1 MQNFTNAKT
10 KIINLQPNYFDKNHF
25 PEKQI
30 TSAIA
35 HKISEQTG
43 LPLKHIWSGDTIEW
57 FDYVLNWYNIDG
69 KWFYFKWAK
78 GLKSI
83 INELMGEVISKYFNL
98 ESAHYIL
105 AKLDHKEGVI
115 SQNFCCK
122 DFSYKTSRELKFTG
136 QINLDILNKIKDNPN
151 LPNSELLL
159 EDIKKLFIRDFY
171 TIQNDRNNNNLLFKC
186 QKNSIRMAPL
196 FDYEMAFDPYTNFHC
211 YRNVLGT
218 LYLDFIETR
227 QLVINDDFFQKLLLL
242 LMDARMPLFIQE
254 VEDINEII
262 IPKHIKET
270 YLQSDLLVKKYI
282 KNIKVI
288 R

>member
-1 MQNFTNAKT
+1 MQNITNAKT
-10 KIINLQPNYFDKNHF
+10 KIINLPPNYFDKNHF

-30 TSAIA
+30 TSDIA

-43 LPLKHIWSGDTIEW
+43 LPLKHIWSGDVPDCRII
-57 FDYVLNWYNIDG
+57 NWYNIEG
-69 KWFYFKWAK
+69 QWFYFKWAK
-78 GLKSI
+78 GQSCI
-83 INELMGEVISKYFNL
+83 INELMGEVISKYFAL
-98 ESAHYIL
+98 DTAHYIL
-105 AKLDHKEGVI
+105 AKLGNKEGVI

-122 DFSYKTSRELKFTG
+122 DFSYKTSRELNFTG
-136 QINLDILNKIKDNPN
+136 QNNLDIINKIKENPT
-151 LPNSELLL
+151 LQKKDLLL

-196 FDYEMAFDPYTNFHC
+196 FDYEMAFDHYTKFQC

-254 VEDINEII
+254 VEDTNRIK
-262 IPKHIKET
+262 IPEYLKEK
-270 YLQSDLLVKKYI
+270 YLQSDLKVKRYVKDS
-282 KNIKVI
+282 KVT

>member
-1 MQNFTNAKT
+1 MQNITNAKT
-10 KIINLQPNYFDKNHF
+10 KIINLQPNYFDKNNF
-25 PEKQI
+25 PEKQT

-35 HKISEQTG
+35 HKISRQTG
-43 LPLKHIWSGDTIEW
+43 LPLKHIWSGDNPDCRII
-57 FDYVLNWYNIDG
+57 NWYSIEG
-69 KWFYFKWAK
+69 QWFYFKWAK
-78 GLKSI
+78 GQGCI
-83 INELMGEVISKYFNL
+83 INELMGEVISKYFGL
-98 ESAHYIL
+98 DTAHYIL
-105 AKLDHKEGVI
+105 AKLDNKEGVI

-136 QINLDILNKIKDNPN
+136 QNNLDIINKIKENPTLQN
-151 LPNSELLL
+151 KDLLL

-171 TIQNDRNNNNLLFKC
+171 TIQNDRNNHNLLFKC

-196 FDYEMAFDPYTNFHC
+196 FDYEMAFDHYTNFHC

-227 QLVINDDFFQKLLLL
+227 QLVNNDDFFQKLLLL

-254 VEDINEII
+254 VEDTNRIK
-262 IPKHIKET
+262 IPEYLKEK
-270 YLQSDLLVKKYI
+270 YLQSDLKVKRYI
-282 KNIKVI
+282 KDSKII